1 MLARQPAGMEAPP
14 AALPTQA
21 KRPTPQFILLFK
33 SPDDR
38 SPQAPLRPGRIFLEN
53 QDLGGDVERRMG
65 KPVRWLRALLPGKA
79 RRRGY
84 RQDLLHPRVL
94 QASGCRPMRLQGLRK
109 PLRQGSR
116 LRSPDT

>member
-1 MLARQPAGMEAPP
+1 MVLAPSGDSSLSSRAGYINQWSRSRFSWFQTNACQPACGDGSPTSRP
-14 AALPTQA
+14 ADASE

-79 RRRGY
+79 RG
-84 RQDLLHPRVL
+84 
-94 QASGCRPMRLQGLRK
+94 
-109 PLRQGSR
+109 
-116 LRSPDT
+116 